1 MIKSRFFCWLISLK
15 SAKTCCEHVETYMFV
30 QIRRQFWVN
39 SQTFDITSIASSL
52 RRCPVTLRLTL
63 FPFRP
68 WWRVVLF
75 GVQLPSKWP
84 FDVENCWNLWSEI
97 WAILGWPMVTY
108 GDLFSEKLVEAFQI
122 LLTHTWIRWLGN
134 GRVFLTPKDPHL
146 KILLGGIFWEH
157 SLVVKYLWTWSGSCK
172 CSI

>member
-1 MIKSRFFCWLISLK
+1 MLRTRWNLHVCSNPQTILGELSNVWHNFDRIVTSQVPSDFAVDVVSLQALVKGGFVWGTTSLK
-15 SAKTCCEHVETYMFV
+15 MAIWCWKLLKFVE
-30 QIRRQFWVN
+30 
-39 SQTFDITSIASSL
+39 
-52 RRCPVTLRLTL
+52 
-63 FPFRP
+63 
-68 WWRVVLF
+68 
-75 GVQLPSKWP
+75 
-84 FDVENCWNLWSEI
+84 WNL
-97 WAILGWPMVTY
+97 GDFGVTY